1 MASFNLSQQAY
12 AAISSSLEL
21 KNVETGYRLQQKT
34 IEMCMCPK
42 YNGSIPEGN
51 FSSKINIAIFNKD
64 FSSYIVYFYISEM
77 IGPKL
82 VNIPLHNVNH

>member
-42 YNGSIPEGN
+42 YYGSIPEGN

-64 FSSYIVYFYISEM
+64 ILGYIIYLYIS
-77 IGPKL
+77 
-82 VNIPLHNVNH
+82 